1 MKMEPEVKAEI
12 RKMARDSLIL
22 SVLTALAFLA
32 FGKLNMA
39 AVYGLLI
46 GYAMVMAN
54 FILLSIAAT
63 RAVDSGDETA
73 AKRIMLGSRIFR
85 TVLMLG
91 VMGVC
96 VWIWTRSER
105 IHWIPVVA
113 AAFHPFIIFT
123 ARGWI
128 GYFLHRK
135 DPASETTDRTEA
147 SPLPD
152 ADEDGE
158 EEDEFEKFVGR
169 FAKGPVPG
177 SEKQPDD
184 KKKQDPDGNPG
195 PGPGTDDSN

>member
-1 MKMEPEVKAEI
+1 MKMDPEVKAEI
-12 RKMARDSLIL
+12 GKMARDSLIL
-22 SVLTALAFLA
+22 SVLTALVFLA
-32 FGKLNMA
+32 FGKFDTSVLYA
-39 AVYGLLI
+39 LLI

-54 FILLSIAAT
+54 FILLSAAAT

-73 AKRIMLGSRIFR
+73 AKRIMLGSRVFR

-96 VWIWTRSER
+96 VWTWVHTGR

-113 AAFHPFIIFT
+113 AAFHPFVIFT

-128 GYFLHRK
+128 SYLLHRK
-135 DPASETTDRTEA
+135 DPVPEKPEGEES
-147 SPLPD
+147 SLPPE
-152 ADEDGE
+152 DEEE

-177 SEKQPDD
+177 SENKPSGET
-184 KKKQDPDGNPG
+184 KRDPENGSGSGAD
-195 PGPGTDDSN
+195 TDA